1 MDRARLITIPISHF
15 CEKARWVLDAA
26 GIGYRE
32 EPHAPVAHLR
42 ATRAVG
48 GASVPVL
55 VHGGRVLRDSTDI
68 ALYVDTLAAPERRL
82 VPAEA
87 EARARVLAIED
98 ELDETIGIDARLL
111 VYWYYL
117 REDNRARAFV
127 ARMMGLRSALAQRI
141 VAPLFRAL
149 IFRKYKVSDRAARLA
164 EARVRENLRPA
175 WRAHRRAGLSG
186 RRPLHA
192 GRPHACRSF
201 CPAARP
207 AGAPNPG
214 SRTPKWRAARA
225 RGASRRAVGHPRRTP
240 RPARLPRAPRLEQ
253 RPGRALDQPP
263 SGMPRFGNGLPP
275 EAGAQYWVIG
285 PAPQVPPPRHSA
297 VEEQSW

>member
-48 GASVPVL
+48 GASVPLL

-117 REDNRARAFV
+117 REDDRARAFV

-164 EARVRENLRPA
+164 EARVREIFARLGGPIDERGYLVGDRFTLADLTLAALSAPLLGPPEHPILG
-175 WRAHRRAGLSG
+175 RAPQS
-186 RRPLHA
+186 
-192 GRPHACRSF
+192 
-201 CPAARP
+201 
-207 AGAPNPG
+207 GAPPELAALRDELSATRVG
-214 SRTPKWRAARA
+214 RHALRVYREHRA
-225 RGASRRAVGHPRRTP
+225 
-240 RPARLPRAPRLEQ
+240 
-253 RPGRALDQPP
+253 
-263 SGMPRFGNGLPP
+263 
-275 EAGAQYWVIG
+275 
-285 PAPQVPPPRHSA
+285 
-297 VEEQSW
+297 